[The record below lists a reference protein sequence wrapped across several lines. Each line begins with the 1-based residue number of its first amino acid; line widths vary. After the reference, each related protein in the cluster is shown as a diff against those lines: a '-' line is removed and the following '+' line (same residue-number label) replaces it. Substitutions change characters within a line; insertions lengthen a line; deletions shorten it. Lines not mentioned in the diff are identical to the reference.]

1 MDNKIL
7 RKGLVVSLLTFAML
21 GFFFLGGHFTS
32 PVSAE
37 LESRNEIAV
46 NGAGVIKAKPDTGI
60 VNVAV
65 DTTNADPQKAQSE
78 NTKLTNQLVEALKKA
93 GIKEEDIKTGYYNM
107 YREYNYNDGKS
118 TEGNYRVTHSY
129 EVTIKD
135 INKVGSIIDIA
146 TENGAN
152 QVNSVRFTV
161 ADSSKYY
168 QEALKAAIK
177 NAEEKANT
185 IASTISV
192 KIGKPSKVIE
202 AGYYEPSPIY
212 MDRALAKGM
221 ESEGSTDI
229 ISGDLEIR
237 ANVQVT
243 YNY

>member
-1 MDNKIL
+1 MDHKIL
-7 RKGLVVSLLTFAML
+7 GKGLVVSLLTLAML

-65 DTTNADPQKAQSE
+65 DTTNADPKTAQAE
-78 NTKLTNQLVEALKKA
+78 NTKLSNQLVDALKKA
-93 GIKEEDIKTGYYNM
+93 GIKEDDIKTGHYNM
-107 YREYNYNDGKS
+107 YREYDYYEGKS

-129 EVTIKD
+129 EITVRD
-135 INKVGSIIDIA
+135 INKVGSIIDVA

-152 QVNSVRFTV
+152 QVNNVRFTV

-202 AGYYEPSPIY
+202 AGYYEPTPVY
-212 MDRALAKGM
+212 MDTAFVKG
-221 ESEGSTDI
+221 EAQNGSTQI
-229 ISGDLEIR
+229 ISGELEIR